1 MITRRNTD
9 SPGAGEGGM
18 HHPGGSTGVAES
30 GPGSGSTGL
39 RTPPA
44 VALPWDPY
52 EVWLTRV
59 KEPRER
65 SARTRSQERHALDRP
80 VPADLG
86 DTARLRIL
94 SQAP

>member
-1 MITRRNTD
+1 MITRRKTD
-9 SPGAGEGGM
+9 SPGVGEGGM
-18 HHPGGSTGVAES
+18 HHS
-30 GPGSGSTGL
+30 SGSTGAAEPGRESGMADL
-39 RTPPA
+39 RTPA
-44 VALPWDPY
+44 TVALPWDPY

-65 SARTRSQERHALDRP
+65 IARKRSQESRAIEP
-80 VPADLG
+80 PAPADLS